1 MRNHLRIAAGAL
13 TLLGAL
19 ALPSQAPA
27 TTSSASSE
35 PTRFAMQTS
44 YYDTRTPGAFLGRM
58 TLNVYPSGIVNGFYF
73 PDNGQVRDVTGGLN
87 GDKVWLNIGGVD
99 SLRLNGTLKDGVLK
113 TTAFIPGPDTWLFES
128 SNTTRIQS

>member
-1 MRNHLRIAAGAL
+1 MRNYTKIAASAL
-13 TLLGAL
+13 ALIGAL
-19 ALPSQAPA
+19 ALPVRAPA
-27 TTSSASSE
+27 ATSSATSE
-35 PTRFAMQTS
+35 PARFAMQTS

-58 TLNVYPSGIVNGFYF
+58 TLNVYPSGIVNGYYF
-73 PDNGQVRDVTGGLN
+73 PDGGLVRNVTGGLD
-87 GDKVWLNIGGVD
+87 GDKIWLNIGGVD